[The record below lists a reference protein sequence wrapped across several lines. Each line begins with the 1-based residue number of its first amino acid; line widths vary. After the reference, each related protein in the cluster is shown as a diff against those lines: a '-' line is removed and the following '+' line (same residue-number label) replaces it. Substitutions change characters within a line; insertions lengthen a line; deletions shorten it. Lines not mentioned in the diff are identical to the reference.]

1 MIVRIPSNSYS
12 REVEEGKVDM
22 RAGRDKKVIEKKS
35 YWMMRFCAISE
46 SIKYLDARFQL
57 DTRNI

>member
-35 YWMMRFCAISE
+35 YWIVS
-46 SIKYLDARFQL
+46 KYTKTNLF
-57 DTRNI
+57 I